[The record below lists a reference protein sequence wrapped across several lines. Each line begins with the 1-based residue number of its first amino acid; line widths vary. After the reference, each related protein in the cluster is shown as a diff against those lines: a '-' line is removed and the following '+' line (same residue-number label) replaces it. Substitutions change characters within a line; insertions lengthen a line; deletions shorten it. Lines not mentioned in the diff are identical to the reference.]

1 MKRQSMTSLEHEK
14 PIKNQNLKSGKLKKY
29 KLKYYLESENR
40 SKNKATYNFENS
52 EKRIQK
58 LK

>member
-1 MKRQSMTSLEHEK
+1 MTSLEHEK
-14 PIKNQNLKSGKLKKY
+14 PIKNQNLKSGKFIEN
-29 KLKYYLESENR
+29 KLKYYLEFENR
-40 SKNKATYNFENS
+40 SQNKATYNFENS

>member
-1 MKRQSMTSLEHEK
+1 MTSLEHEK

-40 SKNKATYNFENS
+40 SQNKATYNFENS

>member
-1 MKRQSMTSLEHEK
+1 MKRQSVTSLEHEK
-14 PIKNQNLKSGKLKKY
+14 PIKNQNLKSGKFIEN
-29 KLKYYLESENR
+29 KLKYYLEFENR
-40 SKNKATYNFENS
+40 SQNKATYNFENS